1 MTSELSRGN
10 EQLNVKPN
18 LNNKKIGRAMRKIW
32 VKVDPWDHAMVTTA
46 IEGGA
51 DGVLVPEG
59 CSKKVKALGKIDTIS
74 IDGDIKLGTDVVYFT
89 IKSVDDEPEIIKLSR
104 QKKVILE
111 TSDWRIIPFENLVA
125 QNANVIMP
133 VNNLEDARAA
143 FGVLEKGVQHV
154 LLQFDAA
161 GALKAALEALKN
173 VEEKMPLVTARI
185 QSIKPVGMG
194 DRVCIDTCTHMS
206 LGEGLLVGNSS
217 SALFLVH
224 SESLSNPYVATRP
237 FRVNAGPVH
246 AYTRVPGD
254 KTRYLSELQS
264 GDDVLIVDYL
274 GRATVGVIG
283 RLKIEKRPLMLITAE
298 LDEMTVTTIL
308 QNAETIRLTQTDGKA
323 VSIIHLSPGDEVLA
337 LAETAGRHFGHKIEE
352 TIIEK

>member
-1 MTSELSRGN
+1 
-10 EQLNVKPN
+10 
-18 LNNKKIGRAMRKIW
+18 MRKIW
-32 VKVDPWDHAMVTTA
+32 VKVDPWDQAMVTTA

-51 DGVLVPEG
+51 DGVLIPDG
-59 CSKKVKALGKIDTIS
+59 YSNKVKALGKIETIS
-74 IDGDIKLGTDVVYFT
+74 KDGDLKIGTDVVYFT
-89 IKSVDDEPEIIKLSR
+89 IQSADDEPEIIKLSR

-133 VNNLEDARAA
+133 VNNLEDAKAA

-154 LLQFDAA
+154 LLEFN
-161 GALKAALEALKN
+161 GVTALKIALAALKN
-173 VEEKMPLVTARI
+173 VEENISLVTARI

-194 DRVCIDTCTHMS
+194 DRVCIDTCTNMS
-206 LGEGLLVGNSS
+206 PGEGILVGNSS

-264 GDDVLIVDYL
+264 GDDVLIVDYQ

-298 LDEMTVTTIL
+298 LEKETVTTIL

-323 VSIIHLSPGDEVLA
+323 ISVIHLSKGDEVLA
-337 LAETAGRHFGHKIEE
+337 LIETAGRHFGHKIEE
-352 TIIEK
+352 TIVEK